1 MGEWKETSD
10 ARRTR
15 QIDKTLKNQVKFF

>member
-1 MGEWKETSD
+1 MGKETSD

-15 QIDKTLKNQVKFF
+15 HIDKTLKNQVKFF